1 MNPIYIVD
9 LTDEER
15 GQLIEM
21 TRRGAPGARKM
32 KRAQI
37 LLLADKGAIGRDIAE
52 ALPAGTATVFRIRRR
67 FVHGGL
73 EHALNEGPRPGGRRK
88 LCANDVALLVATAC
102 SEPPEGATRGA
113 M

>member
-1 MNPIYIVD
+1 
-9 LTDEER
+9 
-15 GQLIEM
+15 
-21 TRRGAPGARKM
+21 M

-37 LLLADKGAIGRDIAE
+37 LLLADKGATDSDIAD

-88 LCANDVALLVATAC
+88 LSANDMALLVATAC
-102 SEPPEGATRGA
+102 SEPPAPPTSSCSSTLTALGA